1 MKTRGPAPDA
11 TALLLSFI
19 ETLQRRLEEDDVL
32 RIACGKLEGNGLFA
46 LVRVEL
52 LAGAEPA
59 RVVGADRRRA
69 VPEWSTQDVEILRSA
84 GIASEPND
92 TEPGAPQPRR
102 RQPR

>member
-1 MKTRGPAPDA
+1 M

-19 ETLQRRLEEDDVL
+19 ETLQKRLEEDDDL
-32 RIACGKLEGNGLFA
+32 RTACGKLESNGLSA

-52 LAGAEPA
+52 VASAEPA

-69 VPEWSTQDVEILRSA
+69 VPQWSTQDVEILRSA
-84 GIASEPND
+84 GIDSEPSND